1 MFPPSMSE
9 ISITGPYPELGHSC
23 HGRQVMVRSILRFAA
38 VACKHRATEE
48 RQNISLIPS
57 GWISFGRRVWGL
69 TRRHFSQRSSKSRT
83 NRRDFSA
90 LIGAV
95 RSADERFP
103 AQFLHSAPNSR
114 CARRIRLFQ
123 TRASRSNECHFSQS
137 RTIRDRSSV
146 AP

>member
-23 HGRQVMVRSILRFAA
+23 HGRQVMVRSVLRFAT
-38 VACKHRATEE
+38 VACKHRA
-48 RQNISLIPS
+48 N
-57 GWISFGRRVWGL
+57 RRTAKYFIDPFRLNFFWQKGLGL
-69 TRRHFSQRSSKSRT
+69 TRRHFSQAEFKIT
-83 NRRDFSA
+83 DKQRDFSA